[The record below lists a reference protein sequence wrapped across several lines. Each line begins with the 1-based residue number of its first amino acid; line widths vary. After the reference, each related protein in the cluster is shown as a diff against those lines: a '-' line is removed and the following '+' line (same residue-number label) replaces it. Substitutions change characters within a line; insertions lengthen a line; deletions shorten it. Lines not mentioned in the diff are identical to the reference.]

1 MEEVQIANV
10 CKVMTM
16 KIENFD
22 EAMPVVQVCVGK
34 FGILERCIIGWWIQ
48 CENHFWNLKKLGLRK
63 PLLVPFVVKMA
74 N

>member
-1 MEEVQIANV
+1 MKMEEVQIANV

-34 FGILERCIIGWWIQ
+34 FGIPERCIIGWWIQ
-48 CENHFWNLKKLGLRK
+48 CENHF
-63 PLLVPFVVKMA
+63 
-74 N
+74 